1 MDGVTNGV
9 AAKRKRLTDLAIK
22 NLRAGPARQ
31 EISDGK
37 NGLFVVVHPGGRKSF
52 VVRYRFNG
60 RTRKLTLPRGI
71 TLAAARKAA
80 ADAIHEVEQNRDP
93 SATKRQ
99 AKEAQR
105 VSAANTFR
113 AIAEQY
119 LEREAKKKEGERLRS
134 LEWRRALL
142 ERLVYPTLGDQPIS
156 AIKRKAIIELL
167 DAIEDGKLVN
177 AKGPIK
183 GGATMA
189 HSTLAIVRQIMRWY
203 AVRDE
208 DYVVP
213 IVPGMAR
220 IKPDERARSRVLS
233 DDELRAVSTT
243 AEQRSDPFAAMVRF
257 MLLTACRRS
266 EAAALTWSEI
276 VEDEIGPCWLLPATR
291 NKVKVDLVRPLSEAA
306 LEVINAQPKVEGCP
320 FVFTYGRKAMAAFS
334 QCKDEFDQACGV
346 TGWTL
351 HDLRRT
357 ARTLMSRAGVNSDHA
372 EQCLGHLLSGVRKT
386 YNRDDFK
393 LQKKAAFE
401 ALAMQIKR
409 IVNPPQDNVRKLR
422 G

>member
-1 MDGVTNGV
+1 MNGVTLGNS
-9 AAKRKRLTDLAIK
+9 KPKKLTDLAIK
-22 NLRAGPARQ
+22 NLKAGNTRR

-37 NGLFVVVHPGGRKSF
+37 NGLFVVLQPGGRQSF
-52 VVRYRFNG
+52 AVRYRFG
-60 RTRKLTLPRGI
+60 GKTRKLTLQRGI

-80 ADAIHEVEQNRDP
+80 ADAIHQVELGHDP
-93 SATKRQ
+93 AAAKLQ

-105 VSAANTFR
+105 VAAANTFR

-119 LEREAKKKEGERLRS
+119 LEREGKKREGERLRS

-156 AIKRKAIIELL
+156 TIRRRAIIELL

-177 AKGPIK
+177 AKGPIR

-189 HSTLAIVRQIMRWY
+189 HSTLAIVRKIMNWH
-203 AVRDE
+203 AIRDE
-208 DYVVP
+208 TFTVP
-213 IVPGMAR
+213 IVRGMAR

-233 DDELRAVSTT
+233 DDELRKVWTT

-266 EAAALTWSEI
+266 EAAALTWNEI
-276 VEDEIGPCWLLPATR
+276 VDDDIGPCWLLPKQR
-291 NKVKVDLVRPLSEAA
+291 NKVKVDLIRPLSKAA
-306 LEVINAQPKVEGCP
+306 QELLNAQPRVAGCVY
-320 FVFTYGRKAMAAFS
+320 VFTYGKKALSAFS
-334 QCKDEFDQACGV
+334 QCKDEFDEACGV
-346 TGWTL
+346 SSYTL
-351 HDLRRT
+351 HDLRRSS
-357 ARTLMSRAGVNSDHA
+357 RTLMSRAGVVSDVA
-372 EQCLGHLLSGVRKT
+372 EQALGHLLSGVRKT

-393 LQKKAAFE
+393 PQKKAAFD
-401 ALAMQIKR
+401 ALSGIIDR
-409 IVNPPQDNVRKLR
+409 IAHPPEGSNVRALR